1 MKVIGISGSP
11 RKQGNTAG
19 LISYT
24 LEKIKERGL
33 DTEMIILPGK
43 EIAGCRACYSC
54 VTEKKCVVKDDF
66 HEVFDKMVEA
76 DGILLGSPVYHAS
89 ITSELK
95 ALLDRA
101 GFSGRW
107 YGSEMKA
114 KSENYQWQGTAL
126 SGKVAAPITVARRA
140 GQTFAFAQLLLW
152 MTVNDLTVI
161 GSNYWSIGMAGK
173 GGAIDADD
181 DEEGLSTLDH
191 LAENMTNVLNKL
203 HAKET

>member
-1 MKVIGISGSP
+1 MKVLGICGSP
-11 RKQGNTAG
+11 RRQGNTAR

-33 DTEMIILPGK
+33 ETEMIILPDK
-43 EIAGCRACYSC
+43 DIAGCRACYSC
-54 VTEKKCVVKDDF
+54 VTEKKCVIKDDF
-66 HEVFDKMVEA
+66 HEVFEKMVEA

-107 YGSEMKA
+107 FGSEMK
-114 KSENYQWQGTAL
+114 SESESYQWKGTAF
-126 SGKVAAPITVARRA
+126 SGKVAAPVTVARRT

-152 MTVNDLTVI
+152 MTVNDLMVI
-161 GSNYWSIGMAGK
+161 GSNYWNIGVAGK
-173 GGAIDADD
+173 GGAVDADD
-181 DEEGLSTLDH
+181 DEEGLNILDH

-203 HAKET
+203 HQKEI